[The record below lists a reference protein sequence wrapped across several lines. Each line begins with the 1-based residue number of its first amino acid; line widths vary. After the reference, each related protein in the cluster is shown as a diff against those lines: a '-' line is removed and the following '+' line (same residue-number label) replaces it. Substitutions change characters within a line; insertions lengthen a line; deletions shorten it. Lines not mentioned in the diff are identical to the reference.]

1 MNLAKLFAVSLL
13 FLLVM
18 ASVSLSAVALTGE
31 LSIGA
36 GGDYTTFT
44 SAINA
49 LNTNGVGAGG
59 VIFNVVSGSVFSE
72 NLPAITA
79 TGTADDQIVFRKSGT
94 NANPQVR
101 PSGTAGTTD
110 EGLIVHGGDYIT
122 FDGIDVNSSAVT
134 TVEYGYLIRNASAT
148 NGAQNITV
156 KNVNIT
162 MNTSVFMTLGL
173 YCSAIMQSS
182 STVGG
187 GVTATA
193 ASGTNSYNKYYN
205 LNLQNVVSGI
215 VLYGSSQE
223 FRDTGCEIGTTD
235 NSIRNVISNVGST
248 SIASESRGIYL
259 FRTDSYKISNTDI
272 SGVQGMGVTDIIGI
286 RALGHSGTNYINNN
300 KISNI
305 NNSYDSS
312 SSSAIPIPSIRIR
325 PSSIHSKK

>member
-18 ASVSLSAVALTGE
+18 TSVSLSAVALTGE

-94 NANPQVR
+94 NAYPQVR

-110 EGLIVHGGDYIT
+110 AGLIVHGGDYIT

-134 TVEYGYLIRNASAT
+134 TVEYPNPFNPDTTIKYSLKEVSSGSLSIYNQRGQLVRDFQITNAPAGPNSIYW
-148 NGAQNITV
+148 NGMDSQGRYV
-156 KNVNIT
+156 
-162 MNTSVFMTLGL
+162 SSGL
-173 YCSAIMQSS
+173 YLFI
-182 STVGG
+182 
-187 GVTATA
+187 
-193 ASGTNSYNKYYN
+193 
-205 LNLQNVVSGI
+205 L
-215 VLYGSSQE
+215 
-223 FRDTGCEIGTTD
+223 R
-235 NSIRNVISNVGST
+235 VGS
-248 SIASESRGIYL
+248 ESFNRKATIV
-259 FRTDSYKISNTDI
+259 K
-272 SGVQGMGVTDIIGI
+272 
-286 RALGHSGTNYINNN
+286 
-300 KISNI
+300 
-305 NNSYDSS
+305 
-312 SSSAIPIPSIRIR
+312 
-325 PSSIHSKK
+325 